1 MKNLTIVFGLL
12 FFLIT
17 SVSQAQEDIVHML
30 NGDEKKGKVTAVKSD
45 AISFVYSGE
54 DLEYE
59 LKKQN
64 IHKIDF
70 ASGRTEVYNQVQN
83 SSSPSNANANT
94 AVTSTA
100 AERKNKIAVLPFKII
115 SNNASLTSEGM
126 MEEVQNTTANSIRSN
141 TSQVILQDPSET
153 NAILY
158 ENNIGEAEASKM
170 RPADIAQLLGVEFV
184 VIGSANID
192 YTGSNT
198 YGSSRTTYKDKQ
210 ERDRDSRKSSG
221 KENTYSSSSSTE
233 NYSTNINLKIFNDEG
248 RSVYS
253 VDRTGIGTNL
263 NKYETTISYLI
274 KRSPWGSK
282 R

>member
-1 MKNLTIVFGLL
+1 
-12 FFLIT
+12 
-17 SVSQAQEDIVHML
+17 ML

-59 LKKQN
+59 LMKEE

-70 ASGRTEVYNQVQN
+70 ASGRTEVYNQIQN
-83 SSSPSNANANT
+83 SSPQSNVT
-94 AVTSTA
+94 ATTTA
-100 AERKNKIAVLPFKII
+100 AERKNKIAVLPFKIV
-115 SNNASLTSEGM
+115 SNNAALTTEGM
-126 MEEVQNTTANSIRSN
+126 MEEVQNATASSIRKN
-141 TSQVILQDPSET
+141 TSQVILQDPAET

-170 RPADIAQLLGVEFV
+170 RPADLAQLLGVEFI

-198 YGSSRTTYKDKQ
+198 YGSSTTTYKDKKDK
-210 ERDRDSRKSSG
+210 DRDSKKSSG
-221 KENTYSSSSSTE
+221 KENTFSSSSSTE
-233 NYSTNINLKIFNDEG
+233 NYSTNINLKIFNDKG
-248 RSVYS
+248 SSVYS
-253 VDRTGIGTNL
+253 VDRTGFGTNL

>member
-1 MKNLTIVFGLL
+1 MKNLNLVFGLL
-12 FFLIT
+12 FLFIT
-17 SVSQAQEDIVHML
+17 SISQAQEDIVHML

-59 LKKQN
+59 LKKEN

-70 ASGRTEVYNQVQN
+70 ASGRTEVYNQIQN
-83 SSSPSNANANT
+83 SSPQSNVT
-94 AVTSTA
+94 ATTTA
-100 AERKNKIAVLPFKII
+100 AERKNKIAVLPFKIV
-115 SNNASLTSEGM
+115 SNNAALTTEGM
-126 MEEVQNTTANSIRSN
+126 MEEVQNATASSIRKN
-141 TSQVILQDPSET
+141 TSQVILQDPAET

-170 RPADIAQLLGVEFV
+170 RPADLAQLLGVEFI

-198 YGSSRTTYKDKQ
+198 YGSSTTTYKDKKDK
-210 ERDRDSRKSSG
+210 DRDSRKSSG
-221 KENTYSSSSSTE
+221 KENTFSSSSSTE
-233 NYSTNINLKIFNDEG
+233 NYSTNINLKIFNDKG
-248 RSVYS
+248 SSVYS
-253 VDRTGIGTNL
+253 VDRTGFGTNL